1 MVVAGCRSRMV
12 TICQRWVDSVIA
24 LMPKVA
30 VEVADIDQAAV
41 AIFCL
46 HPVIINSGVRKRR
59 MVNFTSHR
67 EHSKPATAEIPWEG
81 RSCSAVLPVRRQMC
95 MSRQD
100 KHVDEQLFAAGADR
114 QFFVSQPLAWLEHQ

>member
-1 MVVAGCRSRMV
+1 MVIAGRRGRMI

-30 VEVADIDQAAV
+30 VEVADIVQAAV
-41 AIFCL
+41 GIFCL

-81 RSCSAVLPVRRQMC
+81 
-95 MSRQD
+95 
-100 KHVDEQLFAAGADR
+100 
-114 QFFVSQPLAWLEHQ
+114 